1 MEEDDDVR
9 ATVRLPLAD
18 EQQMMAWLDDYQKET
33 TATLRKSR
41 TYPNVGRKLVYKVN
55 AHTTNTPSILM
66 PL

>member
-1 MEEDDDVR
+1 MEEDD
-9 ATVRLPLAD
+9 D
-18 EQQMMAWLDDYQKET
+18 EQQMMAWLDDYQTET